1 MKVLGMTGGILAF
14 ALLCGMVIGVAL
26 SFGSIPKPVEVPVQV
41 ITPVPTPEPVII
53 TEHSTPAPA
62 PAQQQGGQSNPWNAT
77 NEDLQRRFKEMFNA
91 LSLLAILLAIL
102 PIIWAITFFLGLFDK
117 GDDGY

>member
-53 TEHSTPAPA
+53 TEHPTPAPTPEPVQT
-62 PAQQQGGQSNPWNAT
+62 PA
-77 NEDLQRRFKEMFNA
+77 DRRGDMGFGR
-91 LSLLAILLAIL
+91 L
-102 PIIWAITFFLGLFDK
+102 PIFLFGLLPIFLISAGIIAIILCAMPVMVP
-117 GDDGY
+117 

>member
-14 ALLCGMVIGVAL
+14 ALLCGVVIGVAL

-62 PAQQQGGQSNPWNAT
+62 PVQQQGGQSNPWNAT
-77 NEDLQRRFKEMFNA
+77 NEDLQRRFKEIFNA
-91 LSLLAILLAIL
+91 LSLLAILLAFL
-102 PIIWAITFFLGLFDK
+102 PIMVVVMSLSGSFDK
-117 GDDGY
+117 GR